1 MIRYLRAGKNFK
13 HAPTIHTI
21 EASLETS
28 LAINNSQD
36 ASKKRRTVIVI
47 PTYNERE
54 NLPNLILQLR
64 CIVPTAH
71 ILVVD
76 DNSPDGTGVFACEL
90 SERDPNLHVL
100 HRERK
105 EGLGRA
111 YIAGFSWALTYGYDY
126 IVQMD
131 ADLSHN
137 PSDVP
142 RLIAILESE
151 NAGLVI
157 GSRYVKGGGT
167 MHWGLGRQLLSRL
180 GNLYAR
186 GVLGIPLNDLTGG
199 FKCWRRETL
208 ESLDLSS
215 ISSNGYSFQV
225 EMNYRVHKKHGKMLE
240 VPIVFT
246 DRYLGQ
252 SKMHKG
258 IILEA
263 FLLIL
268 RMRNTSIHH

>member
-1 MIRYLRAGKNFK
+1 MIRYIRASKNIK
-13 HAPTIHTI
+13 HVPTTHTI
-21 EASLETS
+21 ETSLEASLV
-28 LAINNSQD
+28 INNSQD
-36 ASKKRRTVIVI
+36 ANKKRRTVIVI

-76 DNSPDGTGVFACEL
+76 DNSPDGTGIFACEL

-111 YIAGFSWALTYGYDY
+111 YIAGFSWALTHGYDY

-142 RLIAILESE
+142 RLIATLESE
-151 NAGLVI
+151 NARLVI

-167 MHWGLGRQLLSRL
+167 LHWGLQRQFLSRL

-186 GVLGIPLNDLTGG
+186 RVLGIPINDLTGG
-199 FKCWRRETL
+199 FKCWRRNTL
-208 ESLDLSS
+208 ESLDLPS
-215 ISSNGYSFQV
+215 IASNGYSFQV
-225 EMNYRVHKKHGKMLE
+225 EMNYRVNQQHGKILE

-246 DRYLGQ
+246 DRCLGQ
-252 SKMHKG
+252 SKMHQG

-263 FLLIL
+263 IKMIL
-268 RMRNTSIHH
+268 KMRNGVNK